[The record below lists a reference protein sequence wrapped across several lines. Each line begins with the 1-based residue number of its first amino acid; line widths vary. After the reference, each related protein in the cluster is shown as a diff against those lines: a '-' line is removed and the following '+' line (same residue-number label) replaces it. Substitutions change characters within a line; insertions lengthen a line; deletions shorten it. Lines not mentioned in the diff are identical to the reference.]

1 MSKIISFD
9 KQAKEKLKSGIEQVT
24 KAVATTM
31 GPYGRNVLIEREHGQ
46 VSSTKD
52 GVSVAQTV
60 ELEDPIENMAA
71 TIIKQAAVKTVDAA
85 GDGTTTST
93 VLAHAIAVEALDAT
107 AYASTNAT
115 QIKRG
120 IEAAVK
126 EVVKGLKELSQDIS
140 DEAQIKQVATLSA
153 NGDTEIGE
161 LVATAMD
168 KVGREG
174 IVTVEESRTGETSLE
189 VVEGLQFDR
198 GYKSHYMVTD
208 NDTMQ
213 AVLTDSLVLIY
224 EKRISTAKDLL
235 PILESVSTQ
244 NKSLLIIAE
253 DITDEA
259 LAVLIVNKMRG
270 TLKVCAVKA
279 PDFGDRRTLILED
292 IATLTGGSLVSPDK
306 GMKLDKFNMDW
317 FGQARTITVG
327 KDTTTIVDGKGDAE
341 KIEARISELK
351 KQIDRPGVSPYEMEK
366 LQERLAKLIGG
377 VAIINVGGGT
387 EIEMKEKK
395 DRLDDALQATKAALE
410 EGIMPGAGVALL
422 HAREAITYAK
432 NDGSDFN
439 RGKQIIYKACGKPF
453 NQILEN
459 AGEETMDYYM
469 TLAKE
474 ATNGINNLV
483 PSIEEGTL
491 VNAFEEGIID
501 PTKVVRCAL
510 ENAAAAAVTLLM
522 TECVIHTKPEDKKK
536 DNGMDFSGMMG

>member
-208 NDTMQ
+208 NNTMQ

-224 EKRISTAKDLL
+224 EKRISAAKDLL

-410 EGIMPGAGVALL
+410 EGITPGAGVALL
-422 HAREAITYAK
+422 HAREAITYDSK
-432 NDGSDFN
+432 DSSDFN

-453 NQILEN
+453 NQILNN

-474 ATNGINNLV
+474 ATNGVNNLV

-536 DNGMDFSGMMG
+536 DNGMDFGGMMG

>member
-208 NDTMQ
+208 NNTMQ

-224 EKRISTAKDLL
+224 EKRISAAKDLL

-474 ATNGINNLV
+474 ATNGVNNLV

-536 DNGMDFSGMMG
+536 DNGMDFGGMMG